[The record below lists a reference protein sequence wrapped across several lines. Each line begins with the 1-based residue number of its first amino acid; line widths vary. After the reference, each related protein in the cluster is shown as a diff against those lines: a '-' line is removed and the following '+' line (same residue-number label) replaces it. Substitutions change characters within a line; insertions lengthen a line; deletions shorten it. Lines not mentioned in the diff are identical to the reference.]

1 MREFGAQVVWVS
13 WVMFFLVTEQ
23 ERTKEV
29 GIGGGA
35 EAAVF
40 RFCFRNPA
48 LYPDSEPPSPY
59 VPLPGLDESWAVIEI
74 SEYSFPV

>member
-1 MREFGAQVVWVS
+1 MREFEAQVVWVS
-13 WVMFFLVTEQ
+13 WVMFFLVAEQ

-40 RFCFRNPA
+40 LNCFCDPA
-48 LYPDSEPPSPY
+48 FYLDSEPPT
-59 VPLPGLDESWAVIEI
+59 
-74 SEYSFPV
+74 